1 MSNPLPTLSTS
12 GFVRQPAEKIDF
24 ALSHFVYADGAQSS
38 LYGSNVSSL
47 QVVLERN
54 SGSIDATVSDLKNTL
69 QSYLQKYFDS
79 VSIDAKYSE
88 EDSSSSMSK
97 INIQLSIVVTV
108 DQVEY
113 EVTKVIKT
121 INGRFKEFINLNN
134 G

>member
-1 MSNPLPTLSTS
+1 MSIPLPTLSTS

-24 ALSHFVYADGAQSS
+24 ALAHFVYADGAQSS
-38 LYGSNVSSL
+38 LYTSNVSSL

-54 SGSIDATVSDLKNTL
+54 TGSIDATVSDLKNTL
-69 QSYLQKYFDS
+69 QSYLQRYFDS

-88 EDSSSSMSK
+88 EDQSTSMSK

-121 INGRFKEFINLNN
+121 INGRFKEFISINN